1 MASSP
6 PTTKKNTLTGQQRK
20 SSLLWDYL
28 TTVDHKKIAILYMIA
43 GDHCRAVH
51 RHNFIKLLRTHKIVP
66 RPQELNP
73 DKHGLKWTAKKK
85 LFALGLFDDG

>member
-1 MASSP
+1 MM
-6 PTTKKNTLTGQQRK
+6 NTLTGQQRK

-28 TTVDHKKIAILYMIA
+28 TT
-43 GDHCRAVH
+43 
-51 RHNFIKLLRTHKIVP
+51 KLLRTHKIVP

-73 DKHGLKWTAKKK
+73 DKHGLKSADDEEKSPGEGDIRGEVVNDEYAYRTAKKK